1 MPHIDH
7 VRAFSIANRS
17 EKSNTV
23 YIYQGKNIIKGSPFA
38 SYSAAHKSL
47 GLKSSCNTCNRYID
61 TNRLYK
67 KKYLFSSNPIDSTSN
82 H

>member
-23 YIYQGKNIIKGSPFA
+23 YIYEGKNRIKGSPFA

-47 GLKSSCNTCNRYID
+47 GLKSSSNTCNRYID

-67 KKYLFSSNPIDSTSN
+67 NKYLFSSNPIDSTSN